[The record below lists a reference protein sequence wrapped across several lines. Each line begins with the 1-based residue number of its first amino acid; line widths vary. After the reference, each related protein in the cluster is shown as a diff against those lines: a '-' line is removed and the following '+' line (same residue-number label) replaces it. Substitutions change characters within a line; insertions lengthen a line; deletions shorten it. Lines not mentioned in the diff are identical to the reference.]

1 MKPSN
6 EPLKYQC
13 MKLYSKILFLTIT
26 QLAAIFLFGIYQIQS
41 LYLTQKT
48 AFDQKNLIQSD
59 MIQKRF
65 EEKLESLQKTAQ
77 ILTNSQEV
85 ITGIISNDTDM
96 LYNWSKLF
104 LSSSIDK
111 IHFIDLD
118 GTIINRGES
127 EFRFADDVSKRFYVQ
142 QALQNDTFLGIDLVD
157 GEECL
162 VYAKRVKQYGQKPI
176 GIISVALIIDD
187 ALLASMVQ
195 GTMMNIAYH
204 SEHQTLSTTKDQGLI
219 NAASLHVM
227 LQAGSIKEASFNIG
241 LTSEEELSAL
251 KEARTNFFIGIGF
264 ALIILVLALH
274 FILLKHLRE
283 YKALAQVLIDFYED
297 RLDIKEVMSTIKQ
310 TTKERTTPEVKKI
323 AEALFN
329 MSQKVADTQNAL
341 ELLSST
347 DQLTNLSNRRK
358 LEEYL
363 EQKLKESDRGGFF
376 CVVMIDIDR
385 FKTIND
391 TYGHEIGDHVLI
403 HIAHLMRESIRT
415 SDLLGRWGG
424 EEFLL
429 ILPQTNLEGA
439 LIMAEQIRTKVYH
452 FTFEHY
458 PQRVTMSLGVAQ
470 FHKDDTPNSILR
482 RADNALYRAKN
493 DGRNRVEYE
502 D

>member
-1 MKPSN
+1 M
-6 EPLKYQC
+6 
-13 MKLYSKILFLTIT
+13 
-26 QLAAIFLFGIYQIQS
+26 QLAAILLFGIYQIQS

-48 AFDQKNLIQSD
+48 AFDQKNLIQSE

-65 EEKLESLQKTAQ
+65 EEKLESLQRTAQ
-77 ILTNSQEV
+77 ILINSQEV
-85 ITGIISNDTDM
+85 VAGIISNDTDM

-104 LSSSIDK
+104 LSSSTDK

-118 GTIINRGES
+118 GTIISRGEL

-142 QALQNDTFLGIDLVD
+142 QALKNDTFLGIDLVD
-157 GEECL
+157 DKECL

-187 ALLASMVQ
+187 ALLASLAQ
-195 GTMMNIAYH
+195 GTTMNIAYH
-204 SEHQTLSTTKDQGLI
+204 SEHQTLSTTKTQKLI
-219 NAASLHVM
+219 NASSLHVM

-241 LTSEEELSAL
+241 LTSEEELNAL
-251 KEARTNFFIGIGF
+251 KEARTNFFVGIGF
-264 ALIILVLALH
+264 VLIILVLALH
-274 FILLKHLRE
+274 FTLLKHLRE
-283 YKALAQVLIDFYED
+283 YKALSQVLIDFYED

-347 DQLTNLSNRRK
+347 DQLTALSNRRK
-358 LEEYL
+358 LEECL
-363 EQKLKESDRGGFF
+363 EQKLKESTRGSSFSII
-376 CVVMIDIDR
+376 MIDIDR

-391 TYGHEIGDHVLI
+391 TYGHEIGDHVLV
-403 HIAHLMRESIRT
+403 HTARLMRESIRT
-415 SDLLGRWGG
+415 SDMLGRWGG

-429 ILPQTNLEGA
+429 ILPQTSLEGA
-439 LIMAEQIRTKVYH
+439 LVIAEQMRSKIYQ

-458 PQRVTMSLGVAQ
+458 PQRVTMSFGVAT
-470 FHKDDTPNSILR
+470 HHAGDTPNSILR

-493 DGRNRVEYE
+493 SGRNRIEHE

>member
-1 MKPSN
+1 
-6 EPLKYQC
+6 
-13 MKLYSKILFLTIT
+13 MKLYNKVLFLTIM

-41 LYLTQKT
+41 LYLSQKT
-48 AFDQKNLIQSD
+48 AFDQKNLIQSE

-65 EEKLESLQKTAQ
+65 EEKLEALQKTAQ
-77 ILTNSQEV
+77 ILINSQEV

-104 LSSSIDK
+104 LSSSTDK

-118 GTIINRGES
+118 GTIISRGEL
-127 EFRFADDVSKRFYVQ
+127 EFRFADDVSKSFYIQ

-176 GIISVALIIDD
+176 GIISVALVIND

-195 GTMMNIAYH
+195 GTTMNIAYH
-204 SEHQTLSTTKDQGLI
+204 SEHQTLSTIKEKKLT
-219 NAASLHVM
+219 NTSSLHVM

-251 KEARTNFFIGIGF
+251 KEARTNFFVGIGF

-274 FILLKHLRE
+274 FTLLKHLKE
-283 YKALAQVLIDFYED
+283 YDALAHVLIDFYED
-297 RLDIKEVMSTIKQ
+297 RLDIKEVIATIKQ
-310 TTKERTTPEVKKI
+310 VTKERTTPEVKKI
-323 AEALFN
+323 SEALFN

-347 DQLTNLSNRRK
+347 DQLTSLSNRRK
-358 LEEYL
+358 LEECL
-363 EQKLKESDRGGFF
+363 EQKLKESTRGSSFSII
-376 CVVMIDIDR
+376 MIDIDR

-403 HIAHLMRESIRT
+403 HAARLMHESIRT
-415 SDLLGRWGG
+415 SDILGRWGG

-429 ILPQTNLEGA
+429 ILPQTSLEGA
-439 LIMAEQIRTKVYH
+439 LVMAEQMRSKIYH
-452 FTFEHY
+452 FIFEQY
-458 PQRVTMSLGVAQ
+458 PQRVTMSFGVST
-470 FHKDDTPNSILR
+470 HHVGDTPNSILR

-493 DGRNRVEYE
+493 SGRNRVEHE

>member
-1 MKPSN
+1 
-6 EPLKYQC
+6 
-13 MKLYSKILFLTIT
+13 MKLYNKILFLTIM
-26 QLAAIFLFGIYQIQS
+26 QLAVILLFGIYQIQS

-48 AFDQKNLIQSD
+48 AFDQKNLIQSE

-65 EEKLESLQKTAQ
+65 EDKLESLQKTAQ
-77 ILTNSQEV
+77 ILINSQEV
-85 ITGIISNDTDM
+85 MTGIISNDTDM
-96 LYNWSKLF
+96 LYNWSRLF
-104 LSSSIDK
+104 LSSSTDK
-111 IHFIDLD
+111 IHFVDLQ
-118 GTIINRGES
+118 GTIISRGES
-127 EFRFADDVSKRFYVQ
+127 EFHFADDASKRFYVQ
-142 QALQNDTFLGIDLVD
+142 QALQNDTFIGIDLVD

-187 ALLASMVQ
+187 ALLASLVQ
-195 GTMMNIAYH
+195 GTTMNITYH
-204 SEHQTLSTTKDQGLI
+204 SEHQTLSTTKNQELI
-219 NAASLHVM
+219 NASSLHVM

-241 LTSEEELSAL
+241 LTSEEELTAL
-251 KEARTNFFIGIGF
+251 KEARTNFFVGIGL

-274 FILLKHLRE
+274 FTLLKHLRE

-297 RLDIKEVMSTIKQ
+297 RLGIKDVIATIRQ
-310 TTKERTTPEVKKI
+310 VTKERTTPEVKKI
-323 AEALFN
+323 ADALFN

-347 DQLTNLSNRRK
+347 DQLTSLSNRRK
-358 LEEYL
+358 LEECL
-363 EQKLKESDRGGFF
+363 EQKLKESERGNLFS
-376 CVVMIDIDR
+376 VVMIDIDR

-403 HIAHLMRESIRT
+403 HTARLMRESIRT
-415 SDLLGRWGG
+415 SDMLGRWGG

-429 ILPQTNLEGA
+429 ILPQTSLEGA
-439 LIMAEQIRTKVYH
+439 LVIAEQMRSKIYQ

-458 PQRVTMSLGVAQ
+458 PQRVTMSLGVATY
-470 FHKDDTPNSILR
+470 HVGDTPNSILR

-493 DGRNRVEYE
+493 SGRNRVDHE

>member
-1 MKPSN
+1 
-6 EPLKYQC
+6 
-13 MKLYSKILFLTIT
+13 MKLYNKILFLTIM
-26 QLAAIFLFGIYQIQS
+26 QLAAILLFGIYQIQS

-48 AFDQKNLIQSD
+48 AFDQKNLIQSE

-65 EEKLESLQKTAQ
+65 EEKLESLQRTAQ
-77 ILTNSQEV
+77 ILINSQEV
-85 ITGIISNDTDM
+85 VAGIISNDTDM

-104 LSSSIDK
+104 LSSSTDK

-118 GTIINRGES
+118 GTIISRGEL

-142 QALQNDTFLGIDLVD
+142 QALKNDTFLGIDLVD
-157 GEECL
+157 DKECL

-187 ALLASMVQ
+187 ALLASLAQ
-195 GTMMNIAYH
+195 GTTMNIAYH
-204 SEHQTLSTTKDQGLI
+204 SEHQTLSTTKTQKLI
-219 NAASLHVM
+219 NASSLHVM

-241 LTSEEELSAL
+241 LTSEEELNAL
-251 KEARTNFFIGIGF
+251 KEARTNFFVGIGF
-264 ALIILVLALH
+264 VLIILVLALH
-274 FILLKHLRE
+274 FTLLKHLRE
-283 YKALAQVLIDFYED
+283 YKALSQVLIDFYED

-347 DQLTNLSNRRK
+347 DQLTALSNRRK
-358 LEEYL
+358 LEECL
-363 EQKLKESDRGGFF
+363 EQKLKESTRGSSFSII
-376 CVVMIDIDR
+376 MIDIDR

-391 TYGHEIGDHVLI
+391 TYGHEIGDHVLV
-403 HIAHLMRESIRT
+403 HTARLMRESIRT
-415 SDLLGRWGG
+415 SDMLGRWGG

-429 ILPQTNLEGA
+429 ILPQTSLEGA
-439 LIMAEQIRTKVYH
+439 LVIAEQMRSKIYQ

-458 PQRVTMSLGVAQ
+458 PQRVTMSFGVAT
-470 FHKDDTPNSILR
+470 HHAGDTPNSILR

-493 DGRNRVEYE
+493 SGRNRIEHE

>member
-1 MKPSN
+1 
-6 EPLKYQC
+6 
-13 MKLYSKILFLTIT
+13 MKLYNKILFLTII
-26 QLAAIFLFGIYQIQS
+26 QLAAIFLFGLYQIQS
-41 LYLTQKT
+41 LYLSQKK
-48 AFDQKNLIQSD
+48 AFDQKNLIQSE

-65 EEKLESLQKTAQ
+65 EEKLELLQKTAQ
-77 ILTNSQEV
+77 ILINSQEV

-104 LSSSIDK
+104 LSPSTDK
-111 IHFIDLD
+111 IHFTDLD
-118 GTIINRGES
+118 GTIISRGEL

-187 ALLASMVQ
+187 ALLTSLVQ
-195 GTMMNIAYH
+195 GTTMNIAYH
-204 SEHQTLSTTKDQGLI
+204 SEHQTLSTTKEQKLT
-219 NAASLHVM
+219 NASSLHVM

-241 LTSEEELSAL
+241 LTSEAELNAI
-251 KEARTNFFIGIGF
+251 KEARTNLFVGIGF
-264 ALIILVLALH
+264 ALIILVLVLH
-274 FILLKHLRE
+274 FTLLKHLKE
-283 YKALAQVLIDFYED
+283 YKALSQVLIDFYED
-297 RLDIKEVMSTIKQ
+297 RLDINEVISTIKQ
-310 TTKERTTPEVKKI
+310 TTTQRTTPEVKKI

-329 MSQKVADTQNAL
+329 MSQKVADTQKAL

-347 DQLTNLSNRRK
+347 DQLTSLSNRRR
-358 LEEYL
+358 LEECL
-363 EQKLKESDRGGFF
+363 EQKLKESERESFF
-376 CVVMIDIDR
+376 SVVMIDIDR

-403 HIAHLMRESIRT
+403 HTAHLMCDSIRT
-415 SDLLGRWGG
+415 SDILGRWGG

-429 ILPQTNLEGA
+429 ILPQTSLEGA
-439 LIMAEQIRTKVYH
+439 LIIAEEVRLKICQ

-458 PQRVTMSLGVAQ
+458 PQRVTMSLGVSTYRMG
-470 FHKDDTPNSILR
+470 DTPNSILR

-493 DGRNRVEYE
+493 SGRNRVEYE
-502 D
+502 N